1 MLLRD
6 PQGHPLSWAS
16 NTHRLPLRLPWPRV
30 FPDWLQPENTEVG
43 VACANW
49 RLGGRSWWEHQE
61 LGGGGT
67 EGLLFVGVPP
77 ICPSISSFMG
87 PLLQSLKQ
95 TSSRRGNQGS
105 ERTAAFPRPQAGR
118 REPAC
123 FALYR
128 ALWVGPQ
135 PVALGAPQV
144 GRVLA
149 GPAESRGG
157 LGVTESGVSGSF

>member
-1 MLLRD
+1 M
-6 PQGHPLSWAS
+6 
-16 NTHRLPLRLPWPRV
+16 
-30 FPDWLQPENTEVG
+30 
-43 VACANW
+43 
-49 RLGGRSWWEHQE
+49 GGCS
-61 LGGGGT
+61 T

-157 LGVTESGVSGSF
+157 LGFTESGVSGSF